1 MRHNIQGSRTITR
14 RPKDGNDGN
23 NGNDGITTQ
32 AVYIRNNV
40 ETDYPT
46 MPSGNNLNGWTFGRQ
61 APTLAYRFEWTTQR
75 SGNDKVGWSAWSTP
89 IIINRWVKDGEDGKD
104 GASDEFG
111 FRLSATNSA
120 PVKPTGALP
129 NASWTYTMPLMTT
142 SNRYLWI
149 TKRTK
154 AQGSSTWSVW
164 DPPVLHAYFPKD
176 GEPGVG
182 IPGTPG
188 LPGQIPIEKEWIEGD
203 THRNTDEYV
212 DYIYVRGTTAE
223 LSYFYKLTAKGTKIA
238 GAKPTGGST
247 PTGYEPISW
256 MKELAVKVFIAEE
269 ANIAG
274 LIHKQEKLFS
284 QTGETYAGIP
294 LAIGEYIEYNFANTT
309 SQPTISSTSWT
320 DLPSGTIRWV
330 RYKKNTES
338 FWTVKQVGT
347 SANQWQLQF
356 AIEPENETW
365 YSSYST
371 NRFWMRYK
379 TTDDDDYGKAVKI
392 TTAGGVDFIPNI
404 LIDGVTGRME
414 MLSAKIRGEIEAIMG
429 RIGGLIIENSRL
441 LSKNHKVEI
450 DGENGLIMLKDD
462 SLTLR
467 TIIHPNNIVSIDEYF
482 ASEGSYNVDL
492 SSLNT
497 ANFTGEKSKGLS
509 IPGDRNKM
517 HQLSIPSFTIGAY
530 ATLTSSAADSDKV
543 EVATK
548 AWLLQD
554 GVPFIDLGSAVAIAY
569 GDAPKSQTV
578 TIPSRTIPVLG
589 GRRYVIE
596 ITNGAQ
602 NQEDPYATTYGSIS
616 GLSSMFTGSLINRSE
631 IGNNGMVMATSQL
644 NYDYMVDGL
653 HQVRRGAIGLRI
665 TSSGIQKSSNMS
677 ASNPTWTNL

>member
-14 RPKDGNDGN
+14 RPKDGDK
-23 NGNDGITTQ
+23 GNDGSQGAFSIQ
-32 AVYIRNNV
+32 K
-40 ETDYPT
+40 D
-46 MPSGNNLNGWTFGRQ
+46 W
-61 APTLAYRFEWTTQR
+61 
-75 SGNDKVGWSAWSTP
+75 
-89 IIINRWVKDGEDGKD
+89 II
-104 GASDEFG
+104 
-111 FRLSATNSA
+111 
-120 PVKPTGALP
+120 
-129 NASWTYTMPLMTT
+129 
-142 SNRYLWI
+142 
-149 TKRTK
+149 
-154 AQGSSTWSVW
+154 
-164 DPPVLHAYFPKD
+164 
-176 GEPGVG
+176 
-182 IPGTPG
+182 
-188 LPGQIPIEKEWIEGD
+188 GD
-203 THRNTDEYV
+203 THHNTSEVV
-212 DYIYVRGTTAE
+212 DFIYVRGDSGAT
-223 LSYFYKLTAKGTKIA
+223 SYWYKKVTLGTNVA
-238 GAKPTGGST
+238 ST
-247 PTGYEPISW
+247 PPQGGVTPYTIGGVTYEKVPW
-256 MKELAVKVFIAEE
+256 LDTLAVKTFIAEGG
-269 ANIAG
+269 NLGG
-274 LIHKQEKLFS
+274 LIFKNNRLIS
-284 QTGETYAGIP
+284 QRGTVNGQTSSDFNNP
-294 LAIGEYIEYNFANTT
+294 NF
-309 SQPTISSTSWT
+309 
-320 DLPSGTIRWV
+320 V
-330 RYKKNTES
+330 
-338 FWTVKQVGT
+338 
-347 SANQWQLQF
+347 
-356 AIEPENETW
+356 
-365 YSSYST
+365 
-371 NRFWMRYK
+371 
-379 TTDDDDYGKAVKI
+379 
-392 TTAGGVDFIPNI
+392 PNI
-404 LIDGVTGRME
+404 LIDGNTGYAE
-414 MLSAKIRGEIEAIMG
+414 FANAKIRGEIEAIMG